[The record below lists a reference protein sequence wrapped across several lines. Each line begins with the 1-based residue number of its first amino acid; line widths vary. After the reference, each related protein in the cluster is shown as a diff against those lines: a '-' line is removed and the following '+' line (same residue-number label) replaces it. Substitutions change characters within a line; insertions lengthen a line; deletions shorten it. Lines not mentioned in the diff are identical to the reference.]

1 LLLQGSGEVVRTENN
16 KIRSSMAGAA
26 LHQPGAEPVLPASK
40 ARGFSL
46 VELLIVM
53 AVLLIVGAIATP
65 TIATTMDAYRMR
77 GTLSGITSLTQ
88 RCRLLA
94 LKKNSTAHMFVT
106 TSNGSVVM
114 YCKELTDASAMNSAD
129 PQMQLPVQFSIPGLP
144 TGGPT
149 QLTANAMWGSSGSTF
164 SANSDPYFNSRGLPC
179 NAVNIGSPCTSV
191 TGYVYY
197 FKYTRNGAHWTALSV
212 SPASRIQNW
221 FWNGTSWGN

>member
-1 LLLQGSGEVVRTENN
+1 
-16 KIRSSMAGAA
+16 MAGLAS
-26 LHQPGAEPVLPASK
+26 HQLETEPVPAHSK

-46 VELLIVM
+46 VELLVVVAI
-53 AVLLIVGAIATP
+53 LLIIGAIATP
-65 TIATTMDAYRMR
+65 TIATTMDAYRLR
-77 GTLSGITSLTQ
+77 GTLTSIDGFTQ

-106 TSNGSVVM
+106 TSNGRVVM
-114 YCKELTDASAMNSAD
+114 YCKELTDTSAMNSAD
-129 PQMQLPVQFSIPGLP
+129 PQIQMPVQFSAPGLP

-149 QLTANAMWGSSGSTF
+149 QLTASGMWGSSGSTF
-164 SANSDPYFNSRGLPC
+164 NVDTDPYFNSRGLPC
-179 NAVNIGSPCTSV
+179 NSVNIGSPCTSV

-197 FKYTRNGAHWTALSV
+197 FKYTRGAVRWAALSV